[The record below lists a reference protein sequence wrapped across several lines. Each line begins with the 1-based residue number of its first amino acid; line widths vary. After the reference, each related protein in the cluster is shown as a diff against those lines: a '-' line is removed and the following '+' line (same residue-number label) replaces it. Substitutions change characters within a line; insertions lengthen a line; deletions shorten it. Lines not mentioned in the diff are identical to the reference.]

1 MLSISDTPSG
11 PTCSPPQRS
20 RKSRPFIHQDQQ
32 STKLPP
38 HNLADLWWKTTPFNH
53 RRHQPSLPH
62 SARNST
68 GQMRKRSPQK
78 PPLRANGPQ
87 AQVVRRD
94 DDWTTRPE
102 LRIRILG
109 LPSDITTYTLW
120 TSFSRHGAVSQIEI
134 FEDSRGL
141 RDGSARITFR

>member
-1 MLSISDTPSG
+1 
-11 PTCSPPQRS
+11 
-20 RKSRPFIHQDQQ
+20 
-32 STKLPP
+32 
-38 HNLADLWWKTTPFNH
+38 
-53 RRHQPSLPH
+53 
-62 SARNST
+62 
-68 GQMRKRSPQK
+68 MRKRSPQK